1 MHIAARLISDN
12 LTLNP
17 SEGDVPR
24 RDRVT
29 ELLAHKVNAALTRH
43 TMSMAAAL
51 LVIAQGGAAAP
62 SAPVAL
68 PVTVSARIL
77 KPAVIRVVDNK
88 AREVARPDQR
98 LAPQRRRD
106 PAGTLWI
113 EFS

>member
-1 MHIAARLISDN
+1 MSHIS
-12 LTLNP
+12 TLNR
-17 SEGDVPR
+17 SGGHVPR

-29 ELLAHKVNAALTRH
+29 ELLAHKVNAALTRQI
-43 TMSMAAAL
+43 MSMVAAL

-62 SAPVAL
+62 SMPVAL

-77 KPAVIRVVDNK
+77 KPAMIRVVDNE
-88 AREVARPDQR
+88 AREVARPDQS

-106 PAGTLWI
+106 PAGTVWI